1 MNVSGKSLKQTMTP
15 KRLLGPL
22 RNKKKEKS
30 QDKKADKAYLQKLF
44 PDQLKGGNANG
55 DDC

>member
-22 RNKKKEKS
+22 RVKKKEKS
-30 QDKKADKAYLQKLF
+30 QDKKADKAYLQELF

>member
-1 MNVSGKSLKQTMTP
+1 MTP

-22 RNKKKEKS
+22 RDKKKEKS
-30 QDKKADKAYLQKLF
+30 QDKKADKAYLQELF